1 MQKRVWHMTKLF
13 QETQEIQPSI
23 NIPFSLEETLKRNSW
38 QPKMSLLD
46 AELALEGK
54 PAYTYLLRPSDIG
67 RGFAIAFVQKNRHIK
82 HDYFRLINPMYGI
95 FINGWPSH
103 VGQLEKVIR
112 DMMHCEM
119 HEGAPL

>member
-1 MQKRVWHMTKLF
+1 MTRLF
-13 QETQEIQPSI
+13 QETQQSPSSL
-23 NIPFSLEETLKRNSW
+23 NTPFVLEDALNRNSW
-38 QPKMSLLD
+38 QSRMSLLD

-67 RGFAIAFVQKNRHIK
+67 RGFAIAFVQPNGHVR
-82 HDYFRLINPMYGI
+82 HDYFRLINPKYGI
-95 FINGWPSH
+95 FINGLPSH

-112 DMMHCEM
+112 DMMHCQV